1 MSAVRENPFAANYGE
16 FPPYLAGRAA
26 ERELISEQI
35 EGLAN
40 RSYRVCDI
48 TLVGPRGTGKTV
60 LLEYAEQLAMQQRPW
75 FSGQTV
81 PLVVRADAS
90 CIKRKADVLKLFL
103 SRSGLVADSIET
115 GFWGWRAKWS
125 FGGESLNSLFQ
136 TAIAR
141 CKRHPLVLLIDE
153 AQELKPKHL
162 GLLLRTAQTIRQS
175 CGSFQLILAGTPE
188 LYEVLYGAGADFH
201 ERGPKFA
208 LGLLEPEAAADAIR
222 IPLAREGI
230 SIHED
235 SLRRIVADS
244 QCYPYFL
251 QAWGKALWVEA
262 DKRAATAIDDAL
274 LDAALP
280 EVSRVRRDLYEDR
293 IDQWKKEDR
302 QLLVEIAKAVKAR
315 SSLSR
320 MSLTEIIQNVL
331 VRQKRSK
338 DEDDAVTEKLVATD
352 FLWKPRGSRDF
363 IPGIPSLVSYVIETD
378 ERRGEQFE
386 SVGKQYEG
394 VREPIAAGGLAW

>member
-1 MSAVRENPFAANYGE
+1 MKTQRKNPFKTGYGE
-16 FPPYLAGRAA
+16 FPPYLAGRDA
-26 ERELISEQI
+26 EQTLISELV
-35 EGLAN
+35 EELADRN
-40 RSYRVCDI
+40 YNFSDI

-60 LLEYAEQLAMQQRPW
+60 LLTHTEQVARQKRGL
-75 FSGQTV
+75 FSGQKV
-81 PLVVRADAS
+81 PHVVRAEAS
-90 CIKRKADVLKLFL
+90 SIKRKADVLKLFL
-103 SRSGLVADSIET
+103 SRKELVVDSIET
-115 GFWGWRAKWS
+115 GIWGWRAKLS
-125 FGGESLNSLFQ
+125 LGGESINSLFQ
-136 TAIAR
+136 TAITR

-162 GLLLRTAQTIRQS
+162 GLLLRTAQAIRQS
-175 CGSFQLILAGTPE
+175 GGSFLLILAGTPE
-188 LYEVLYGAGADFH
+188 LYEVLYGAGANFH
-201 ERGPKFA
+201 ERSPKFA

-274 LDAALP
+274 LNAALP
-280 EVSRVRRDLYEDR
+280 EVSRVRRDLYEGR

-331 VRQKRSK
+331 LRQQRSK

-352 FLWKPRGSRDF
+352 FLWKPRGSPHF
-363 IPGIPSLVSYVIETD
+363 IPGIPSLVSYVIEAD
-378 ERRGEQFE
+378 ESTGEQFE
-386 SVGKQYEG
+386 GGGKQFEG
-394 VREPIAAGGLAW
+394 VRELVTAGGLAW